1 MVVGSAISI
10 LPHILG
16 VFWALT
22 FPMAS
27 LITIVTDIGVF
38 VAVLFDGFLLRF
50 RTVEGGSRIC
60 VLV

>member
-16 VFWALT
+16 VDWALA

-27 LITIVTDIGVF
+27 LITIATDIGVF
-38 VAVLFDGFLLRF
+38 VAVLFDGSLLRF

-60 VLV
+60 ILI